1 MKLTY
6 LSLDLSLEFSP
17 DYITTLAVEER
28 KLFRTLAC
36 EFIKATKGEDTQWTL
51 SESNKLLDMK
61 KDCYII
67 SDFFDLDVNNK
78 TLLTKLNQR
87 LTSIATEDVGLL
99 FEINQKIQELFM
111 SLEGSLSLDVNYNN
125 LITAQDIVKL
135 GSFMICDDEFDDIGK
150 VISFIEVVVDL
161 IRPKLLVM
169 LNLRKFMTN
178 SELELFFETIIC
190 KKIPVFCIEGS
201 DAEDISVVQELEVL
215 YTLDKDLCVF

>member
-1 MKLTY
+1 M
-6 LSLDLSLEFSP
+6 
-17 DYITTLAVEER
+17 
-28 KLFRTLAC
+28 
-36 EFIKATKGEDTQWTL
+36 
-51 SESNKLLDMK
+51 
-61 KDCYII
+61 
-67 SDFFDLDVNNK
+67 
-78 TLLTKLNQR
+78 LTKLNQR

-178 SELELFFETIIC
+178 SELELFFETILC